1 MLQKSSYVN
10 VSDRCG
16 VWTVKIFCIYKGSK
30 HRFAKV
36 GSFVKIS
43 VRKVKPDNW
52 FKKGKKS
59 KAFVI
64 MTKFKNVK
72 ADGSFINLKKNFVV
86 LLKKRM
92 TPRGKELFG
101 PITYGTH
108 RKKFVS
114 SFRGVV

>member
-1 MLQKSSYVN
+1 MLQKSSYVSI
-10 VSDRCG
+10 SDRCG
-16 VWTVKIFCIYKGSK
+16 VWSARIFCIYKGSK
-30 HRFAKV
+30 HKFAKV
-36 GSFVKIS
+36 GSFVKVS
-43 VRKVKPDNW
+43 VRQVRPNNW
-52 FKKGKKS
+52 LAKGKKS
-59 KAFVI
+59 KAFII

-72 ADGSFINLKKNFVV
+72 SDGSFIKLRRNYAV

-108 RKKFVS
+108 RRKFIS